1 MPEHRTSSEHRLHLL
16 TRYIGALE
24 QGEIEPLI
32 GVLSEAEHD
41 PVLAQLLQEVNTLYQ
56 EIDHTAVSQF
66 QARHALQMFLAS
78 FQISSDTRED
88 EGAPEQE
95 QPAYI
100 RKIHIQH
107 GKKKISMEEQEITPV
122 QLRSNGAPY
131 KSKRT
136 RWGWMQTLAAVLV
149 VGVLIT
155 ATPLLLKLRQQAG
168 AGSQQHLLGATAT
181 PTIDPH
187 NYSALA
193 SQYVA
198 HMSLDDEIAQL
209 IMAEYSS
216 PTYSSDLDHMLRT
229 QHVGAIIMYG
239 YQLTGLKQAKGD
251 ITHMQQ
257 RASIP
262 LLIATDQEGGIVDRL
277 SQIYGPSMSA
287 TDIEKSGSTDVA
299 TQQGLKTSQNLRA
312 LGINIDL
319 APDVDVNQVNGYDM
333 VDRTFGN
340 TPQEVLKYA
349 SPYLQAMQ
357 GNGTIGCLKHFPG
370 LGGAVSNADAT
381 LPIVNNSAQDIYSID
396 LAPFKT
402 LIQSPNPLLNP
413 GMVMS
418 ADVLMPAIDPKYPA
432 ELSYNFITGI
442 LRNQLHYNG
451 VVLTDALYMEGI
463 SKTWNLGE
471 AAVLALQ
478 AGDDMLLG
486 ADGSQQ
492 VSDMMNAIKQAVQNG
507 QLTKSR
513 IDQSATRII
522 ALKMQYHLMPTSAP
536 GV

>member
-1 MPEHRTSSEHRLHLL
+1 MPEHRTLSEHRLHAL

-32 GVLSEAEHD
+32 GALSEAEHD
-41 PVLAQLLQEVNTLYQ
+41 PILAQLLREVDTLYQ
-56 EIDHTAVSQF
+56 EIDHTAVSQY
-66 QARHALQMFLAS
+66 QARHALQTFLAS
-78 FQISSDTRED
+78 LQLNPDSQED
-88 EGAPEQE
+88 ENGQE
-95 QPAYI
+95 QAQPAHI

-122 QLRSNGAPY
+122 QLRPNDAPH
-131 KSKRT
+131 KSKRA

-149 VGVLIT
+149 VGILIT
-155 ATPLLLKLRQQAG
+155 ATPLLLKLRQQSG
-168 AGSQQHLLGATAT
+168 AGSQQQHLLGATAT

-209 IMAEYSS
+209 IMAEYNS
-216 PTYSSDLDHMLRT
+216 PTYSSDLDYMIHT

-239 YQLTGLKQAKGD
+239 YQLASLNQAKGD

-312 LGINIDL
+312 LGINVDL

-357 GNGTIGCLKHFPG
+357 DNGTIGCVKHFPG
-370 LGGAVSNADAT
+370 LGGSNLNPHSAVSID
-381 LPIVNNSAQDIYSID
+381 NSSEQDIYNID

-402 LIQSPNPLLNP
+402 LIQSSNPLLNP

-418 ADVLMPAIDPKYPA
+418 ADVLMPAIDPKYPV

-442 LRNQLHYNG
+442 LRNQFHYNG

-486 ADGSQQ
+486 ANGSQQ
-492 VSDMMNAIKQAVQNG
+492 VSSMMNAIKQAIQNG
-507 QLTKSR
+507 QLTKAR

-522 ALKMQYHLMPTSAP
+522 ALKMQYHLMPTAA
-536 GV
+536 